1 VNKAK
6 VYLIPNLLGNEAST
20 SFSFP
25 EENKELIQNI
35 RHFAVEN
42 LKDTRRFLVRMGLKP
57 IIDESSFYSLNK
69 HSTSEDLTPILQALR
84 EGHDVGII
92 SDAGCPG
99 IADPGALLVAAA
111 HQNQFAVVPLIG
123 PSSILMAL
131 IASGFSGQ
139 SFAFNG
145 YLSREQ
151 AIRSK
156 ELRQLE
162 TKVLQQGQTQ
172 IFMETP
178 YRNGALFS
186 DLIQQ
191 LAPNT
196 LLCIATN
203 ISLPTEFIRTQA
215 VKDWKKFNPQKLHK
229 QPSVFLIGR

>member
-1 VNKAK
+1 MNKAK
-6 VYLIPNLLGNEAST
+6 VYLIPNLLGSEAST
-20 SFSFP
+20 RFSFP
-25 EENKELIQNI
+25 EENKEFLQHI

-42 LKDTRRFLVRMGLKP
+42 LKDTRRFLVRMGLKS
-57 IIDESSFYSLNK
+57 IIDESSFYTLNK
-69 HSTSEDLTPILQALR
+69 HSVSEDLSPILQVLR

-111 HQNQFAVVPLIG
+111 HQNQFAVIPLIG

-131 IASGFSGQ
+131 IASGFNGQ
-139 SFAFNG
+139 SFTFNG

-156 ELRQLE
+156 ELKQLE
-162 TKVLQQGQTQ
+162 AKAQQGQTQ
-172 IFMETP
+172 LFMETP
-178 YRNGALFS
+178 YRNGALFA

-196 LLCIATN
+196 LLCIASN
-203 ISLPTEFIRTQA
+203 ISLPNEFIHTRA
-215 VKDWKKFNPQKLHK
+215 IKDWKKFNPEKLHK